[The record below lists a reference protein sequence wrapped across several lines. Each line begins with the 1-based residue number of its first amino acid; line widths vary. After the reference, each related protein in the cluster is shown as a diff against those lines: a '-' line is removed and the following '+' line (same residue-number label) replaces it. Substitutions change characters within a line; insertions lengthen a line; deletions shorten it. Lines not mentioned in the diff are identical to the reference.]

1 MFDLNKYKNK
11 LLFLP
16 LGGSGEIGMNFNLY
30 YYKGKWLVVDCGSGF
45 ASDQMPGVDLIIP
58 DISYIV
64 QHRKDIAGIVI
75 THAHED
81 HLGSVQHLWEALD
94 APIYTTT
101 FTANFLKAKLSER
114 FEKLPNEIIEIK
126 QGGDFSVDPFDI
138 EFVPLCHSAPEMQ
151 AMVLKTEQGNIFHT
165 GDWKFDEDPLI
176 GEANDEGLLRSYGD
190 KGVLAVIGDSTNVF
204 NEDYSGSESKL
215 KDSLLELVSSCKK
228 MVVVTTFASNLA
240 RLESLIKIGE
250 QSGRRVIFAGRSL
263 HRIYAAAKASGYL
276 KDIPKIL
283 DERDI
288 DAYDRGSIMVIA
300 TGCQGE
306 PMAALPKMANGQHP
320 RIKIAPGDTV
330 IFSSKI
336 IPGNDKKIF
345 KIFNQLARNGIE
357 VMTEKDHFVHVS
369 GHPGKKE
376 LRRLYE
382 LLRPDILIP
391 VHGEHVHMREHAK
404 LGREVGV
411 KTAIEVENGDVVSL
425 SKDSPCKLGKVQAGE
440 LAVYGNYLLHPE
452 SKILRVRRYLQ
463 NDGALFITLIL
474 SKKYNLHTDPV
485 ISAPGYLDNDEDK
498 DLIIHLKGE
507 IASLL
512 HMMSPSK
519 KKPKIILEEI
529 EKSVKSKVK
538 SIVNKEIRKVPV
550 IQVFARVV

>member
-1 MFDLNKYKNK
+1 MFDLKKYKNK

-45 ASDQMPGVDLIIP
+45 ASEYMPGVDLIIP

-114 FEKLPNEIIEIK
+114 FKNLPNEIIEIE
-126 QGGDFSVDPFDI
+126 QGGKFSVDPFDI

-176 GEANDEGLLRSYGD
+176 GEANDEDLLRSYGD

-204 NEDYSGSESKL
+204 NEEYSGSESKL
-215 KDSLLELVSSCKK
+215 KDSLLELVSGCKK

-250 QSGRRVIFAGRSL
+250 QAGRRVIFAGRSL

-288 DAYDRGSIMVIA
+288 GAYDRGSIMVIA

-345 KIFNQLARNGIE
+345 RIFNQLARNGIE

-382 LLRPDILIP
+382 LLRPEILIP
-391 VHGEHVHMREHAK
+391 VHGEHVHMHEHAK

-411 KTAIEVENGDVVSL
+411 KTSIEVENGDVVSL
-425 SKDSPCKLGKVQAGE
+425 SKDSPCKVGKVQAGE

-452 SKILRVRRYLQ
+452 SNILRMRRYLQ

-474 SKKYNLHTDPV
+474 SQKYNLHTEPV
-485 ISAPGYLDNDEDK
+485 ISAPGYLDHDEDK
-498 DLIIHLKGE
+498 DLIIHLKDE
-507 IASLL
+507 ISSLL
-512 HMMSPSK
+512 NMMSPSK
-519 KKPKIILEEI
+519 KKSKFVLEEI
-529 EKSVKSKVK
+529 EKSVKTKVK
-538 SIVNKEIRKVPV
+538 SIVYKEIRKVPV